1 MTKKPDLA
9 KESGA
14 APEVSGGPAM
24 DPAARARWQWTAI
37 GCLYFGYVAVMV
49 VKTAVAVAAP
59 VMVDDPT
66 LVGFDTST
74 SGEVFAW
81 GSVGAV
87 VGKCTNG
94 AVADH
99 LGGRRTFL
107 LALLGSLIAAAAMS
121 GVGGVTAFAALY
133 TLTAFL
139 KSAGWPS
146 MAVVI
151 QNWFVPWRYG
161 SAWGV
166 LSTSARLGSMVS
178 FIFLGQLVDDLGW
191 KKLFMVAG
199 AVVVVALIVCGLFLR
214 ERPRDLGLPTAKE
227 TAAALKE
234 AGEAPEEG
242 EAEVAEEDHPLFGTT
257 ISAALKVFATSL
269 PVWLICTSVGFLTIE
284 MQAFTDFL
292 PLFLNKAVGMNPE
305 TAGTVSSA
313 FPAGCFVGVLAGGPL
328 IDRLGPYGTRNG
340 IIGMLLGSVACVGAL
355 VLLPT
360 AGLAGGSLAFV
371 TGALLVVY
379 GISIAPA
386 YYIPMGIFSIRFGG
400 PHCGILIGIVD
411 AVGYFFAAGFQA
423 VAGGVAETHG
433 WNGFLALLGAAALAS
448 VVLMGAFLHG
458 EARRLTAEA
467 EAKAEA

>member
-1 MTKKPDLA
+1 M
-9 KESGA
+9 A
-14 APEVSGGPAM
+14 AFRWAPGYPRPVT
-24 DPAARARWQWTAI
+24 DPAPPSPEARARWQWTAVA
-37 GCLYFGYVAVMV
+37 CLYLGYVAIMV

-74 SGEVFAW
+74 SGQVFAW

-94 AVADH
+94 AVADR

-107 LALLGSLIAAAAMS
+107 LALVGSLLAAAAMS
-121 GVGGVTAFAALY
+121 GVTGVTAFAALY
-133 TLTAFL
+133 TLSAFL

-146 MAVVI
+146 MAVII

-178 FIFLGQLVDDLGW
+178 FLLLGQLVGDLGW
-191 KKLFMVAG
+191 KKLFLVAG
-199 AVVVVALIVCGLFLR
+199 GVVALALVGTWFLMRECPADVGLEPIRDYTARLR
-214 ERPRDLGLPTAKE
+214 A
-227 TAAALKE
+227 
-234 AGEAPEEG
+234 AGEAPEEAG
-242 EAEVAEEDHPLFGTT
+242 GGTAEEDHPLFGTT
-257 ISAALKVFATSL
+257 IPQALRVFATSL

-292 PLFLNKAVGMNPE
+292 PLFLNKAVGMSPE
-305 TAGTVSSA
+305 TAGTISSA

-340 IIGMLLGSVACVGAL
+340 IAGLLVASVACVGAL
-355 VLLPT
+355 ALLP
-360 AGLAGGSLAFV
+360 ASGLAGGRLAAV

-379 GISIAPA
+379 GVTISPA

-423 VAGGVAETHG
+423 VAGNVAEAHG
-433 WNGFLALLGAAALAS
+433 WNAFLALLGGAALAS
-448 VVLMGAFLHG
+448 VALMGWFLHD
-458 EARRLTAEA
+458 EARRIEA
-467 EAKAEA
+467 EAA